1 MKVTS
6 NHFGTLP
13 DGREVIL
20 FTIENDNGV
29 SIELTNY
36 GGTIVSLNVPDKNGI
51 CADIVHGFTEWNDW
65 VKNEPYFNCIIGRT
79 CNRIANASFSIDG
92 EYFKVSDNFDG
103 FQLHGGFEGFNKK
116 LWNSSVI
123 ETPDSAGV
131 LLKYLSPD
139 GEEGFP
145 GNLFVTATYL
155 LNNENEFSL
164 EFQATTDKA
173 TPVNL
178 TSHAYFNL
186 SGEGS
191 GSIYRHRLT
200 IDADQINATDNN
212 SIPTGEFLEVSGTP
226 FDFTVSREIG
236 EQIGKL
242 YKGYDNNFV
251 LRNQSG
257 VMALAA
263 RVLDPDSGRILEV
276 YTTEPGIQL
285 YTANWFDGSLIGKC
299 EKPHV
304 SHSAF
309 CLETQHFPDSVNHP
323 HFPGVI
329 LRPGE
334 KFSSKTSWKFLNQ

>member
-13 DGREVIL
+13 DQREVLL
-20 FTIENDNGV
+20 FTIENNKGV
-29 SIELTNY
+29 SIGLTNY

-51 CADIVHGFTEWNDW
+51 CADIVLGFTEWNDW

-79 CNRIANASFSIDG
+79 CNRIANAYFSIDG
-92 EYFKVSDNFDG
+92 EDFKVSANFDG

-116 LWNSSVI
+116 LWNASVI

-131 LLKYLSPD
+131 LLKYLSRD

-186 SGEGS
+186 SGEGNS
-191 GSIYRHRLT
+191 SIYQHRLT
-200 IDADQINATDNN
+200 LKADHITATDGNN
-212 SIPTGEFLEVSGTP
+212 IPTGEFEAVAETP
-226 FDFTVSREIG
+226 FDFTISREIG
-236 EQIGKL
+236 ERIQQL

-251 LRNQSG
+251 LWNQSG
-257 VMALAA
+257 AMSLAA
-263 RVLDPDSGRILEV
+263 RVQEPVSGRILEV

-299 EKPHV
+299 GKPHF

-323 HFPGVI
+323 SFPNVI

-334 KFSSKTSWKFLNQ
+334 KFISKTCWKFSNQ